1 MASIFRCI
9 ESQNLR
15 QVSSLNW
22 YLPLNIKQENLVVYV
37 QIMWFL
43 TIYVFLIMIRVYVIQ
58 IQIIVY
64 FLWITMSRPLRKENW
79 IVCSGWHLKKTNKQR
94 SKFLHLMEMAFLYF
108 LFARVTVRERLD
120 NWTLSEFWMFNYIK
134 GIRRSKLN
142 KKTERS
148 VERCKMCVVNFLY
161 GC

>member
-79 IVCSGWHLKKTNKQR
+79 IVCSGWHLKKQTNSGANFFISWKW
-94 SKFLHLMEMAFLYF
+94 
-108 LFARVTVRERLD
+108 LFCIFCLREWL
-120 NWTLSEFWMFNYIK
+120 W
-134 GIRRSKLN
+134 
-142 KKTERS
+142 ERDLII
-148 VERCKMCVVNFLY
+148 EHYQNFECLIT
-161 GC
+161 